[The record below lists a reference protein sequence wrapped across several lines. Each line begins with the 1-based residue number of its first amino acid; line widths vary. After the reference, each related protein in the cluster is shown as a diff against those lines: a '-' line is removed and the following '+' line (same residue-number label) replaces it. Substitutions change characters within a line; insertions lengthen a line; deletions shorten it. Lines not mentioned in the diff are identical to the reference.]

1 MSLSTLEPGGMS
13 LSTLEDRRD
22 VPLHLGAQ
30 EGNSTPPWNTGETS
44 LPHSLEYRY
53 VPMHPKEIMELQVI
67 FKD

>member
-1 MSLSTLEPGGMS
+1 MSLSTLEHM
-13 LSTLEDRRD
+13 RD

-30 EGNSTPPWNTGETS
+30 EGCPPPPWSTGGTS
-44 LPHSLEYRY
+44 LPPSLEYRY